1 MFRCRNKKTG
11 QVEKNTL
18 IFVHRFGCLAQLI
31 RASRLH
37 REGRG
42 FESLNIHHKINRPSG
57 DFFVYGDVGRNPRG
71 VFDNE
76 STSILIKCECSM
88 PTAYA
93 NECPAAGAT
102 FAPCEGIPT
111 IHHKI
116 NRQSGDFFVYGDVG
130 RPQQIRKIFCHFGVF
145 YLI

>member
-42 FESLNIHHKINRPSG
+42 FESLNIHHKINRPLG
-57 DFFVYGDVGRNPRG
+57 DFFLCTGMWDENPRG

-88 PTAYA
+88 PTAYV
-93 NECPAAGAT
+93 NECPAAGAI
-102 FAPCEGIPT
+102 FAPCEGIPS
-111 IHHKI
+111 HPPQNK
-116 NRQSGDFFVYGDVG
+116 SPVG
-130 RPQQIRKIFCHFGVF
+130 RFFCVRGCGASSTNS
-145 YLI
+145 